1 MPSHPPAPAAVEPL
15 TGDVITADEAE
26 LAALA
31 YRADAEVRARA
42 ARIRSEFVAY
52 GAWLRVV
59 YENALFRPLGYE
71 TWESYLA
78 DPEVNAGLHRRH
90 LYRMVRIA
98 RAYHPGGAPE
108 LAPAPDEPSEAQMD
122 STDVPLT
129 LADVAAMGVIK
140 ADMVAG
146 VISDPRTTPEERA
159 EWAAKA
165 RSLTVGDLRTEL
177 RAARMG
183 REEPQ
188 LDLEVETAAWLGRRL
203 RVLADRLDL
212 DSLPAVVAALTA
224 LATEAAERVRG
235 GRWAG

>member
-1 MPSHPPAPAAVEPL
+1 MSATAPTL
-15 TGDVITADEAE
+15 TGDVITASEAAEAE

-31 YRADAEVRARA
+31 HRADAEVRARA
-42 ARIRSEFVAY
+42 ARIRTEFVAY

-59 YENALFRPLGYE
+59 YDNALFRPLGYE

-98 RAYHPGGAPE
+98 RAYLPDGAPE
-108 LAPAPDEPSEAQMD
+108 PDADVPSEAHR
-122 STDVPLT
+122 PLVADGLLS

-140 ADMVAG
+140 ADLVAG
-146 VISDPRTTPEERA
+146 VISDRRATPEERA

-177 RAARMG
+177 RAARTG
-183 REEPQ
+183 QEEPQ
-188 LDLEVETAAWLGRRL
+188 PDPEVETAAWLGRRL
-203 RVLADRLDL
+203 RALADRLDL
-212 DSLPAVVAALTA
+212 DPLAAVVAALTA
-224 LATEAAERVRG
+224 LATEARERVREMA
-235 GRWAG
+235 R